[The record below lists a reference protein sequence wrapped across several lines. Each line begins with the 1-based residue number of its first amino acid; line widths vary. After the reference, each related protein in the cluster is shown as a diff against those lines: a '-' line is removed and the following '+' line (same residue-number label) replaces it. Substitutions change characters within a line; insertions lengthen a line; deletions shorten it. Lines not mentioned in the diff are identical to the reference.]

1 MIPKI
6 LRFFSLSNV
15 GHSMQFS
22 VGTMQ
27 GMAGQGRAGKAGQG
41 KAGRVLWPQQTVL
54 SSWLSSMFNGIG
66 PQPTH

>member
-27 GMAGQGRAGKAGQG
+27 GMAGQGMAGQG
-41 KAGRVLWPQQTVL
+41 RAGQGRHSFMAAADSAVVLLELYVLWDL
-54 SSWLSSMFNGIG
+54 AA
-66 PQPTH
+66 THS